1 MKQEVLRAG
10 GLVMRNNEFH
20 WSGLSIKKSSTVSPY
35 TYICSLHFKEK
46 KKTHHNDIP
55 TIFPWTN
62 STDKRKP
69 PTICHFTPPE
79 VKKRKQEDDLTKQLQ
94 SYATTLAKLQ
104 DEYSTLQKQLQD
116 VKEELESIRLSHVER
131 FCLQRFQGSD
141 EDIRFYTGLPS
152 YTVVFCCVCTI
163 FLNLYSRTSTIVKVN
178 THNPLLSH
186 QRLL

>member
-104 DEYSTLQKQLQD
+104 DEYSTLEKQL
-116 VKEELESIRLSHVER
+116 
-131 FCLQRFQGSD
+131 
-141 EDIRFYTGLPS
+141 
-152 YTVVFCCVCTI
+152 
-163 FLNLYSRTSTIVKVN
+163 
-178 THNPLLSH
+178 
-186 QRLL
+186 